1 MKQPEL
7 GKIILDLRTQK
18 GLTQEE
24 LVEKCNIS
32 VRTIQRIEAGEV
44 TPRLYT
50 IKTILEVLGY
60 DLEKINEKASS
71 HFKKQLNLKTQS
83 GISKSLKTLRL
94 AIVFGMLYFL
104 LGFLEIPADWSRWF
118 EQTLIFSNPVYI
130 AIKVAAC
137 ATFIVFTFG
146 FLTLGNLFNNAL
158 VKFAS
163 FAFIVLSVI
172 LYSLD
177 ILSLYADWTN
187 NYYIMIFSV
196 LFGAVGIA
204 LGIGIIQLNKSL
216 GDFATVTGVLEIL
229 MSIMFLTVV
238 LAWLGYLF
246 LALIIILELILL
258 FKVVEKIKNNQ

>member
-71 HFKKQLNLKTQS
+71 HFKNQLNLKTQS
-83 GISKSLKTLRL
+83 EISNSLKTLRL
-94 AIVFGMLYFL
+94 AIVFGALYFL

-118 EQTLIFSNPVYI
+118 EETMIFSNPAYI
-130 AIKVAAC
+130 AIKVVAC
-137 ATFIVFTFG
+137 ASFIVFTLG
-146 FLTLGNLFNNAL
+146 FLTLGNILNNAL
-158 VKFAS
+158 IKFAS
-163 FAFIVLSVI
+163 IAFIVLSLV

-177 ILSLYADWTN
+177 IISLYSDWDTIN
-187 NYYIMIFSV
+187 YIMTFSV
-196 LFGAVGIA
+196 LFGAVGVV
-204 LGIGIIQLNKSL
+204 LGIGIIQLKKSI
-216 GDFATVTGVLEIL
+216 GDYAIVTGVLEIL

-238 LAWLGYLF
+238 LAWLGYIF
-246 LALIIILELILL
+246 LAVVVILEIILL
-258 FKVVEKIKNNQ
+258 FNVVEKIKNIT